1 MMKIFLKTIYKKIFL
16 LMKFKTFINKSLT
29 FLKEAFSE
37 NGNPSS
43 KRLLGGI
50 IICVV
55 MFCTTW
61 SIMTTGM
68 TDNNRSVIEI
78 EIITAG
84 ALLGI
89 TSVTS
94 IWKDKPNKKK

>member
-1 MMKIFLKTIYKKIFL
+1 
-16 LMKFKTFINKSLT
+16 
-29 FLKEAFSE
+29 
-37 NGNPSS
+37 
-43 KRLLGGI
+43 
-50 IICVV
+50 
-55 MFCTTW
+55 
-61 SIMTTGM
+61 MTTGM
-68 TDNNRSVIEI
+68 TDNNRSVLEI